1 MVLMAAEPEQSSTDD
16 TETVTGTTEE
26 TTEETTDTQT
36 DADTV
41 KLMNEFFWDDYDPES
56 DGIYSAL
63 SQVRTVLNNNVK
75 YVEKSDGSTGKL

>member
-26 TTEETTDTQT
+26 TTEGTTDTQT

-41 KLMNEFFWDDYDPES
+41 
-56 DGIYSAL
+56 
-63 SQVRTVLNNNVK
+63 
-75 YVEKSDGSTGKL
+75 TGEE